1 LTSGPALGVYIH
13 WPYCAR
19 ICPYCDFNVRR
30 DRGDGTEKVD
40 LASAIIAD
48 LRAHAQVTG
57 SRSLA
62 SIYFGGGTPSL
73 MDPDD
78 VERMIAVATDLWSA
92 APGTLEVTLEANP
105 TDVEA
110 SRFRAFAAGG
120 VNRLS
125 LGIQSLDDASLK
137 FLGRNHDGGQ
147 ARRAFEIASGVFD
160 RVSIDLIYALPG
172 QSVAGWA
179 AELREIAALGP
190 EHVSAYQLT
199 IEPGTAFFR
208 AVERGALKPQ
218 EPDAAADLFE
228 VTQETLGRAGFE
240 AYEISNHAR
249 SPAARSRHNLIYWRG
264 EDYLGVGPGAHGRL
278 TIAGERWECVA
289 PRKIAAYIAQASI
302 ETSANRRAL
311 SAVEAATERLILGLR
326 TCEGVRLAELE
337 ALNIPPSRIEALAM
351 AELVELSAHRI
362 SVRPKGR
369 LVLDRLVLDLAMARE
384 RSAA

>member
-30 DRGDGTEKVD
+30 DRGDGKEKAD

-48 LRAHAQVTG
+48 LRAQALVTE
-57 SRSLA
+57 SRSLV

-78 VERMIAVATDLWSA
+78 VGRMVAVATDLWPA
-92 APGTLEVTLEANP
+92 VPKTLEVTLEANP

-110 SRFRAFAAGG
+110 GRFRAFAAAG
-120 VNRLS
+120 VTRLS
-125 LGIQSLDDASLK
+125 LGLQSLDDARLK
-137 FLGRNHDGGQ
+137 FLGRNHDREQ
-147 ARRAFEIASGVFD
+147 ARRAFEIAAEAFD
-160 RVSIDLIYALPG
+160 RLSVDLIYALPG
-172 QSVAGWA
+172 QGPADWMG
-179 AELREIAALGP
+179 ELREVISLGP
-190 EHVSAYQLT
+190 EHISAYQLT

-208 AVERGALKPQ
+208 AAERGALHQPGP
-218 EPDAAADLFE
+218 EIAADLFE
-228 VTQETLGRAGFE
+228 TTQETLGQAGFE

-249 SPAARSRHNLIYWRG
+249 SLGARSRHNQIYWRG
-264 EDYLGVGPGAHGRL
+264 EDYIGVGPGAHGRL

-289 PRKIAAYIAQASI
+289 PRDIAAYIAQASI
-302 ETSANRRAL
+302 DTSANRRAL
-311 SAVEAATERLILGLR
+311 SAMEAATERLILGLR

-362 SVRPKGR
+362 TVRPKGR

-384 RSAA
+384 GSAA